1 MFMGLGMKFISKKIV
16 TALLLL
22 MPIAHTAEANKTS
35 PKGILIDTAYLIP
48 NQLLPFPPELDGP
61 KGKAELLEIKTK
73 MVNTNSKERELAAK
87 DALTKNV
94 SFFADTIEGFDIEKL
109 PKTKALFSQVR
120 YTEDHIAKEF
130 KRYFIRNRPYINDMG
145 IKPCIPPKATDRNA
159 SYPSGHAVMGF
170 SMGVILSRL
179 LPENSEVIIE
189 RANLYAENRLICG
202 LHHRSDIIA
211 GQVLGTLIA
220 VELLKNDEF
229 QTMMRAAKQELIK
242 SGLTKKI

>member
-1 MFMGLGMKFISKKIV
+1 MKFISKQIV

-22 MPIAHTAEANKTS
+22 MPIVHAAEGNKTS
-35 PKGILIDTAYLIP
+35 PKEILIDVSYLIP
-48 NQLLPFPPELDGP
+48 NQILPSPPELDGL

-73 MVNTNSKERELAAK
+73 IALISSRERELATK
-87 DALTKNV
+87 DAITKNV

-109 PKTKALFSQVR
+109 PKTKLLFSQVR
-120 YTEDHIAKEF
+120 LTEDYVAKEF
-130 KRYFIRNRPYINDMG
+130 KRYFMRNRPYVTDMA
-145 IKPCIPPKATDRNA
+145 IKPCIPPKVTDRNT

-179 LPENSEVIIE
+179 LPENSAAIMD

-211 GQVLGTLIA
+211 GQVLGTLVA
-220 VELLKNDEF
+220 VELLKNHEF
-229 QTMMRAAKQELIK
+229 QTLMRSAKQELIYA
-242 SGLTKKI
+242 GLTKAY